1 MGALVSDDAR
11 ARDLGL
17 FRGVL
22 GSRVAAS
29 ACELLLLRIE
39 GSS

>member
-1 MGALVSDDAR
+1 MRERVTLVSFA
-11 ARDLGL
+11 A
-17 FRGVL
+17 FW